1 MSLFSTLNTGVSGL
15 KVADVALSTVGHNIT
30 NANSAHYTRQ
40 RTVISASSA
49 LHTTPGDIGQG
60 AQVDTIA
67 RIHDEFVYK
76 RLKQSSNM
84 FSNTTYM
91 EKRLQETAQYFPD
104 LQGVGLQEDITNYY
118 NAWNDLA
125 SNPDEG
131 AQKINLIQRAD
142 TLVTNL
148 KDTRDQIRT
157 LQNSINDE
165 LKTNIDEINRIG
177 EQIAKLNAEIG
188 RVEAADISRAND
200 LRDQRDKMELTLS
213 ELVEFSVFKGVMV
226 TENVIDPALTDQGKD
241 YHLNIAGFSFVD
253 GANFHPVVID
263 NSKNE
268 SSYYSIYHEQQD
280 GRRVEMTDKLMG
292 GKVGAML
299 DLRGRSVNESDTG
312 YPKDGILQGYI
323 DDLDTFAKTLIVQT
337 NNIYGT
343 SAQESMT
350 SSSMSGLAPDST
362 IINHDPSLQEGSFD
376 VVIYDANGKEVAR
389 KTIDI
394 NGSTVMDNDTDGSIV
409 GQINASVDDNGDN
422 DSTNDVD
429 DYFFANY
436 SYDSKNDEGQ
446 LSLSPKMPNDGYT
459 IAIEDKGS
467 NFSGVMG
474 MSRFFDGNDG
484 SSISIDSA
492 LKEDP
497 TSLQGF
503 SAPVSGNNT
512 MANEMVQMQYNK
524 LEFHRANGSVSS
536 ESIEGYYR
544 FITATVAT
552 DTESVAQ
559 KNGTNQALFNTVYA
573 EFQSISGVNIDE
585 ELVDLMKFQTA
596 YSANAKV
603 ITTVDQMLDALLGIK
618 R

>member
-15 KVADVALSTVGHNIT
+15 KVADLAMATVSHNIS

-40 RTVISASSA
+40 RTVISASTA
-49 LHTTPGDIGQG
+49 LSTVPGSIGQG

-76 RLKQSSNM
+76 RLKHSSNM

-91 EKRLQETAQYFPD
+91 EKRLQEVAQYFPD

-142 TLVTNL
+142 TLATNL
-148 KDTRDQIRT
+148 KDTRNQIRS

-165 LKTNIDEINRIG
+165 LKTNIDELNRIG
-177 EQIAKLNAEIG
+177 EQIAKLNSEIG
-188 RVEAADISRAND
+188 RVESADISRAND

-253 GANFHPVVID
+253 GANFHPIVID

-292 GKVGAML
+292 GKIGAML
-299 DLRGRSVNESDTG
+299 DLRGRNVNDGNSS

-337 NNIYGT
+337 NNIYAT

-350 SSSMSGLAPDST
+350 SSSMHGLRPDST
-362 IINHDPSLQEGSFD
+362 LVDYDSSLQQGSFD
-376 VVIYDANGKEVAR
+376 VIVYDANGNEVAR
-389 KTIDI
+389 KNI
-394 NGSTVMDNDTDGSIV
+394 NINMLTKMDDGTSDGIV
-409 GQINASVDDNGDN
+409 GQINRNSDDNGDN

-429 DYFFANY
+429 DYFFATFL
-436 SYDSKNDEGQ
+436 YDNKSNDGQ
-446 LSLSPKMPNDGYT
+446 LSLTPKLPNEGYSV
-459 IAIEDKGS
+459 AIEDKGT
-467 NFSGVMG
+467 NFSGVVG
-474 MSRFFDGNDG
+474 MSRFFDGYDG
-484 SSISIDSA
+484 NTIGVNTS
-492 LKEDP
+492 LKQDP
-497 TSLQGF
+497 ASLQGF
-503 SAPVSGNNT
+503 SAPISGNNT
-512 MANEMVQMQYNK
+512 MANDMVQMQYNK
-524 LEFHRANGSVSS
+524 LSFYRANGSVSS

-544 FITATVAT
+544 FITANVAT
-552 DTESVAQ
+552 DTESVGQ
-559 KNGTNQALFNTVYA
+559 KNGTNQALFNTVYS

-603 ITTVDQMLDALLGIK
+603 ITTIDQMLDALLGIK

>member
-15 KVADVALSTVGHNIT
+15 KVADIALSTVSHNIS

-40 RTVISASSA
+40 RTVISASTA

-76 RLKQSSNM
+76 RLKQSSSM
-84 FSNTTYM
+84 LSNTTYM

-142 TLVTNL
+142 TLATNL
-148 KDTRDQIRT
+148 KDTRNQIRT
-157 LQNSINDE
+157 LQNSVNDE
-165 LKTNIDEINRIG
+165 LKTNIDELNRIG

-213 ELVEFSVFKGVMV
+213 ELVDFSVFKGVMV
-226 TENVIDPALTDQGKD
+226 TENVIDPSLTDQGKD

-280 GRRVEMTDKLMG
+280 GLRVEMTDKLMG
-292 GKVGAML
+292 GKIGAML
-299 DLRGRSVNESDTG
+299 DLRGRSINDDNSG
-312 YPKDGILQGYI
+312 YPSDGLLQGYI

-350 SSSMSGLAPDST
+350 SSIMNELKPDT
-362 IINHDPSLQEGSFD
+362 TLLNHDSSLQQGTFD
-376 VVIYDANGKEVAR
+376 VIVYDANGNEVAR
-389 KTIDI
+389 KNI
-394 NGSTVMDNDTDGSIV
+394 NINMTTVMDDGADGGIV
-409 GQINASVDDNGDN
+409 GQINKNMDDNGDN
-422 DSTNDVD
+422 DNTNDID
-429 DYFFANY
+429 DYFFATFL
-436 SYDSKNDEGQ
+436 YDNKSKEGQ
-446 LSLSPKMPNDGYT
+446 FSLVPKSPNEGYS
-459 IAIEDKGS
+459 IAIEDNGT

-474 MSRFFDGNDG
+474 LSRFFDGHDANT
-484 SSISIDSA
+484 ISIDSA
-492 LKEDP
+492 LKKDP
-497 TSLQGF
+497 ASLQGF
-503 SAPVSGNNT
+503 SAPISGNNT
-512 MANEMVQMQYNK
+512 MANDMVQMQYNK
-524 LEFHRANGSVSS
+524 LNFYRANGSVSS

-544 FITATVAT
+544 FVTATVAA
-552 DTESVAQ
+552 DTESVGQ
-559 KNGTNQALFNTVYA
+559 KNETNQALFNTVYS